1 VSGARKPG
9 AGARVLGNLATAKTA
24 ISLDELAVN
33 LNDLKRNKITA
44 VVSRLI
50 TDSYVVRRSNGSYQ
64 VTKEGIA
71 ADAAGYKPGP
81 QRKATGQAKPK
92 PNSLRQKI
100 WKTLRLRRRIS
111 TLDLLANVCD
121 GDPKVQRDGVY
132 KYLKALELA
141 GYVQM
146 LGKRVAGTAPTSNG
160 YKIALL
166 LNDTGALAPMVNW
179 KTRRLTDPNIDQIID
194 FSEVSL

>member
-1 VSGARKPG
+1 MSGAPKPG
-9 AGARVLGNLATAKTA
+9 AGARVLKHLVSAEHAV
-24 ISLDELAVN
+24 SLDELDIN

-50 TDSYVVRRSNGSYQ
+50 TDGYVIRRAAGNYQ
-64 VTKEGIA
+64 VTKAGIA
-71 ADAAGYKPGP
+71 ADAKGYKPGP
-81 QRKATGQAKPK
+81 QHKATGRAKPR
-92 PNSLRQKI
+92 PASLRQKI
-100 WKTLRLRRRIS
+100 WKTLRLRRKVS

-166 LNDTGALAPMVNW
+166 FKDTGAQAPMVNW